1 MKGITKR
8 IGAML
13 LAATMA
19 FSVTA
24 CGGKSE
30 DSANQPTGVAGEY
43 VYVPEYHTL
52 LAAGESNEGFQY
64 FTAGANRL
72 YLCHSTYDN
81 DVAKQ
86 SLCYY
91 NLDNLDESKE
101 FMSFDGI
108 VDEENTIYVNSL
120 IADQNDNVYVLYVK
134 QPYTDP
140 ALYEQEDFDWDSYWQ
155 EYTKKQET
163 FLCKYSAD
171 GEVLY
176 EQNLTD
182 FMRSEQD
189 MYLSDGVVD
198 EAGNLYFSSGNA
210 GIYKFDKDGNMAGKI
225 AIGSDDWVSSMGILP
240 DGNVGVAI
248 NGMKNEIKVLN
259 VATGMVEK
267 SYTNLPANCYD
278 PGVASTPD
286 GKILLK
292 TDAGLFA
299 MDPATEENEQL
310 LKWFDSDMNPDYVQN
325 VTPLANGDFLV
336 YYVSWDDNETSLV
349 LMKKTDASTVVVKK
363 TITLA
368 CFGSS
373 QSIQNEVVKFN
384 KNSEE
389 YRIEIKDYSEGIDW
403 SGANAEDLYKD
414 ARTRF
419 QNDIVSGNAPDM
431 FVSYD
436 MDPKILV
443 KKGVVE
449 DLGPYLDKSEKLQRS
464 DFFESILEAN
474 SCDGVLYNL
483 PATFNI
489 STIFA
494 RTEDVEEYSKWTM
507 EELKALG
514 EKYPDASI
522 FPNAARDTIFYY
534 LVGSSLDSYVNM
546 ETGECN
552 LDSQDFKDVLEICKK
567 YPKEFDWENGYVA
580 EPKTLRDHSSLLYM
594 TSIGDIDSYTIISAM
609 YGCPVT
615 SVGYPGKGI
624 KVNCEGIYI
633 SASSQ
638 YKDICFSFIEQTLEE
653 ESVLSWMSYGFATQK
668 TLFDKQMEEKLKQ
681 NGGGSW
687 GWDDVTIEVP
697 KATKEDV
704 DAIKSMIDEV
714 SGVSVYNEQILNI
727 IQEEAEAY
735 FEGQKSLEEV
745 TGIIQ
750 NRVKL
755 YVSEMQ

>member
-8 IGAML
+8 IGAIL

-19 FSVTA
+19 FSMTA

-52 LAAGESNEGFQY
+52 LAAGQSNEGFQY

-72 YLCHSTYDN
+72 YLCHSTYEN
-81 DVAKQ
+81 DMAKQ

-91 NLDNLDESKE
+91 NLDNLDEMVE

-108 VDEENTIYVNSL
+108 VDEENIIYVNSL

-140 ALYEQEDFDWDSYWQ
+140 ALYEQEDFDWESHNKEIQ
-155 EYTKKQET
+155 KKQET
-163 FLCKYSAD
+163 FLIKYSSDAQI
-171 GEVLY
+171 LY

-182 FMRSEQD
+182 FMKSEQD
-189 MYLSDGVVD
+189 MYLQNGAVD

-210 GIYKFDKDGNMAGKI
+210 EIYKFDKDGNMAGKI
-225 AIGSDDWVSSMGILP
+225 ATGSEDWVSSMGILP
-240 DGNVGVAI
+240 DGNVGIAI

-325 VTPLANGDFLV
+325 VIPLANGDFFV
-336 YYVSWDDNETSLV
+336 YYVSWDNNETSLV

-373 QSIQNEVVKFN
+373 QSIQSEVVKFN

-403 SGANAEDLYKD
+403 SNADAENLWKD

-419 QNDIVSGNAPDM
+419 QNDLVSGNAPDM

-567 YPKEFDWENGYVA
+567 YPKEYDWENGYVA

-615 SVGYPGKGI
+615 SVGYPGKGV

-633 SASSQ
+633 SASSE

-714 SGVSVYNEQILNI
+714 SGVYVYNEEIMNI